1 MEDWEKAGQIAA
13 KMLNHGKILIKV
25 DANVLDVVEKIENE
39 IIKQDAFPAFPVQV
53 SINEMAA
60 HFTPNDE
67 KDLFF
72 KEGDLVKLDV
82 GVHVN
87 GFIGDNALTVD
98 LGENKELL
106 KASQLALQEAVKLV
120 KPGTKIWEIGE
131 VIEKTIKE
139 FGFSPVRNLSGHSIQ
154 EYEEH
159 AGITIPNYDNK
170 DETELEDGQVIAIEP
185 FATNGIGLVEDG
197 KLSNIYKIVNL
208 KPVRDNI
215 ARELLRFIAQEYKT
229 LPFERRCLLK
239 EFPSFKVNFTLRI
252 LERENILHHYFQ
264 LPEKSHGLV
273 SQHEYTLIVKDK
285 PKILTKIE

>member
-139 FGFSPVRNLSGHSIQ
+139 FGFNAIRNLSGHGLEQ
-154 EYEEH
+154 YEQH
-159 AGITIPNYDNK
+159 SGLTIPNYNNH
-170 DETELEDGQVIAIEP
+170 DELELEDNQIIAIEP
-185 FATNGIGLVEDG
+185 FATDGVGLVEDG
-197 KLSNIYKIVNL
+197 KLSNIYKIINV
-208 KPVRDNI
+208 KPVRNEI
-215 ARELLRFIAQEYKT
+215 TRNVLRHIIQEYKT
-229 LPFERRCLLK
+229 LPFAKRWLLK
-239 EFPSFKVNFTLRI
+239 KFDSFKVNFALRT
-252 LERENILHHYFQ
+252 LERENVLHNYPQ
-264 LPEKSHGLV
+264 LVEKSKGLV
-273 SQHEYTLIVKDK
+273 SQHEYTLQVKDT
-285 PKILTKIE
+285 PRILTKE

>member
-1 MEDWEKAGQIAA
+1 MDNWELA
-13 KMLNHGKILIKV
+13 GKISAQALEYGAKLIKI
-25 DANVLDVVEKIENE
+25 DASMKDVVEKVEAKIIELGA
-39 IIKQDAFPAFPVQV
+39 KPAFPVQI
-53 SINEMAA
+53 SLNEMAA

-67 KDLFF
+67 DIKF
-72 KEGDLVKLDV
+72 KENDLAKLDV
-82 GVHVN
+82 GAHID
-87 GFIGDNALTVD
+87 GAIGDNAITID
-98 LGENKELL
+98 MGNNKELV
-106 KASQLALQEAVKLV
+106 KASELALKEALKVI
-120 KPGTKIWEIGE
+120 KPGIKVNEIGM

-139 FGFSPVRNLSGHSIQ
+139 FGFNPVRNLSGHSIQ

-159 AGITIPNYDNK
+159 AGMTIPNYDNK
-170 DETELEDGQVIAIEP
+170 DETELEDGQVIAVEP

-215 ARELLRFIAQEYKT
+215 ARELLRFIAQEYNT
-229 LPFERRCLLK
+229 LPFARRWLLK
-239 EFPSFKVNFTLRI
+239 KFSGFKVNFTLRI

-273 SQHEYTLIVKDK
+273 SQHEYTLLVKDQ